1 MLLVRKPKHDMYG
14 NAGYNDHY
22 KRDHHDVNANNNA
35 FILNEEEEKQQ
46 QRYIK
51 DHYSNKDQ
59 AADNNNEREH
69 DTHVND
75 SNDDDYRDQRYSN
88 HKTNKQVMILFK
100 MKQESFKKKKI
111 TIHTNIN
118 NMIYKSDGIPKL
130 IPSLLRLISTIWI
143 KYIRKDIKLN

>member
-14 NAGYNDHY
+14 NVDYNDHY

-35 FILNEEEEKQQ
+35 FILNEEEERQQ

-59 AADNNNEREH
+59 AADNNNERYH

-75 SNDDDYRDQRYSN
+75 SKDDDYRINIIQIIKRIN
-88 HKTNKQVMILFK
+88 EVMTLFK

-111 TIHTNIN
+111 THP
-118 NMIYKSDGIPKL
+118 YK
-130 IPSLLRLISTIWI
+130 
-143 KYIRKDIKLN
+143 Y

>member
-14 NAGYNDHY
+14 NADYNDHY

-35 FILNEEEEKQQ
+35 FILNEEEERQQ

-59 AADNNNEREH
+59 ATDNNNERYH

-75 SNDDDYRDQRYSN
+75 SKDDDYRDQHYSN
-88 HKTNKQVMILFK
+88 HKTNKRSNDFIQDEARKL
-100 MKQESFKKKKI
+100 QEEKI

-130 IPSLLRLISTIWI
+130 IPSLLR
-143 KYIRKDIKLN
+143 

>member
-14 NAGYNDHY
+14 NADYNDHY

-59 AADNNNEREH
+59 ARTIIMKETIHA
-69 DTHVND
+69 ND

-88 HKTNKQVMILFK
+88 HKTNKRSNDFIQDEARKL
-100 MKQESFKKKKI
+100 QEEKD
-111 TIHTNIN
+111 NDP
-118 NMIYKSDGIPKL
+118 YK
-130 IPSLLRLISTIWI
+130 
-143 KYIRKDIKLN
+143 Y